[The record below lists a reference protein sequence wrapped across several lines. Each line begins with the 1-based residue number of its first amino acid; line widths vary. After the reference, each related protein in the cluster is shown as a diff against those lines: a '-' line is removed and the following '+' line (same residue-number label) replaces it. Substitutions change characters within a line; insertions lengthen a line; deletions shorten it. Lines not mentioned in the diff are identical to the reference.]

1 MSPKL
6 KKRTKLRLWSKRKPK
21 LPRPRVRGSDK
32 KQGRF
37 ALRALDEADS
47 RFAVVKELKRRL
59 NRLNDDAGVDCS
71 QKEMLA
77 GRAVF
82 LCSYLE
88 SLEVEAMEGKQIDFD
103 SYTKV
108 LNSLTS
114 VLGKLGVDKQIGR
127 AATTLQEYIGTD
139 DDTRNRKRL
148 RDR

>member
-1 MSPKL
+1 MTTQL
-6 KKRTKLRLWSKRKPK
+6 KRRTKLRLWSKRKPK
-21 LPRPRVRGSDK
+21 LPRPKNKGSERQ
-32 KQGRF
+32 QGRF

-88 SLEVEAMEGKQIDFD
+88 SLEVEAMEGTAIDFD

-114 VLGKLGVDKQIGR
+114 VLGKLGVDKQVGR

-139 DDTRNRKRL
+139 EDTRNHKRL
-148 RDR
+148 KVH